1 MIHPEQRTL
10 LTDALTPPPECT
22 FDCGIATTY
31 SLDLVTLL
39 TLPLHLAWMGAAD
52 GHKVE
57 LDPLPVLEALRR
69 TADRLMILCQRGR
82 LQIPRSASP
91 LLGLLEGVVHEASAK
106 HDRGA
111 FHPKVWLLRF
121 TGADES
127 DPPRLRLLV
136 LSRNITDDRSWD
148 ISVCLDGVVGRKII
162 SVNRPL
168 CGFLEQACGS
178 SHKPLSAHRRENLAR
193 LIHDAGRCQWELPGR
208 FEELRFH
215 ALGVGRRPDP
225 WLPKPPAGQWD
236 ELGVVSPFV
245 SQGTL
250 QQLSALTA
258 RPLFLV
264 SRPEELDNLSLP
276 VTDMF
281 ERTWVLDERA
291 ESADQEDDVP
301 GWLRGLHAK
310 VYVGKRGWD
319 THVFLGSANA
329 TDAALTTGRN
339 VEFMVELVGKASKV
353 GKPGSWESNEG
364 LLHLLTPYQP
374 FPPPDATTLQEEQQL
389 EELRARLSSAGLHL
403 DCGPVDDGW
412 ELHLHG
418 LDEVELGEAIVR
430 VWPVTLHGDR
440 AVALLPG
447 AKLAPLSLGTM
458 AAQDVTSFTAFR
470 VSLDNYEIAFAL
482 DLPLKGAPPGRD
494 LEVLKAALRNRDGFV
509 RYLMLLLG
517 DWEPLSATG
526 DGSSKAA
533 AWHVSPQDSVPIFE
547 MLARSF
553 AREPQRLQ
561 HVAQLVERLRREFE
575 GEDDA
580 ETVLPPEF
588 IAIWGSF
595 EKALAEEAKA

>member
-57 LDPLPVLEALRR
+57 LDPLPILEALRR
-69 TADRLMILCQRGR
+69 TADRLTVLCERGR

-106 HDRGA
+106 HGGA

-121 TGADES
+121 AGADES
-127 DPPRLRLLV
+127 DPACLRLLV

-148 ISVCLDGVVGRKII
+148 VSVCLDGVVGRKLLA
-162 SVNRPL
+162 VNRPL
-168 CGFLEQACGS
+168 CGFLQHSWGS
-178 SHKPLSAHRRENLAR
+178 SHKPLAPRRRKDLSR
-193 LIHDAGRCQWELPGR
+193 LFHDAGRCEWELPGR

-215 ALGVGRRPDP
+215 ALGVGRRSEP
-225 WLPKPPAGQWD
+225 WLPKPPAGRWD
-236 ELGVVSPFV
+236 EFGVVSPFV
-245 SQGTL
+245 ASGAL

-258 RPLFLV
+258 KPLFLV
-264 SRPEELDNLSLP
+264 SRPEELDKLP
-276 VTDMF
+276 PPATGMF
-281 ERTWVLDERA
+281 ERAWVLDERA
-291 ESADQEDDVP
+291 ESADQEDDIP

-329 TDAALTTGRN
+329 TDAALTGGRN
-339 VEFMVELVGKASKV
+339 VEFMVELVGKSSKV
-353 GKPGSWESNEG
+353 GKPGSWESDEG
-364 LLHLLTPYQP
+364 LLPLLIPYQP
-374 FPPPDATTLQEEQQL
+374 SPPPDPATLQEEHQL
-389 EELRARLSSAGLHL
+389 EKMRALLSSASLHL
-403 DCGPVDDGW
+403 ECLPIEDGW

-418 LDEVELGEAIVR
+418 LDEVELREVSIR
-430 VWPVTLHGDR
+430 VWPVTLHSDR
-440 AVALLPG
+440 AVTVPPASE
-447 AKLAPLSLGTM
+447 AACLSLGTM
-458 AAQDVTSFTAFR
+458 AAQDVTSFTAFCVR
-470 VSLDNYEIAFAL
+470 LGSSEIAFSL
-482 DLPLKGAPPGRD
+482 DLPLEGAPPERD
-494 LEVLKAALRNRDGFV
+494 LEILKAALRNRDGFV

-526 DGSSKAA
+526 DGSSKATSWHA
-533 AWHVSPQDSVPIFE
+533 ASQYSAPIFE
-547 MLARSF
+547 MLTRTF

-561 HVAQLVERLRREFE
+561 HVTKLVERLRHE
-575 GEDDA
+575 GGHNA
-580 ETVLPPEF
+580 ETILPPEF

-595 EKALAEEAKA
+595 EKAMAEEAKA

>member
-22 FDCGIATTY
+22 FDCGVATTY

-39 TLPLHLAWMGAAD
+39 TLPLHLAWMGAAN
-52 GHKVE
+52 GHKTE
-57 LDPLPVLEALRR
+57 LDPLPILEALRR
-69 TADRLMILCQRGR
+69 TADRLTILCERGR

-91 LLGLLEGVVHEASAK
+91 LLGLLEGVVHEASAM
-106 HDRGA
+106 HGGA

-121 TGADES
+121 AGAHNS
-127 DPPRLRLLV
+127 DSARLRLLV

-148 ISVCLDGVVGRKII
+148 VSVCLDGLIGRKLLP
-162 SVNRPL
+162 VNSPL
-168 CGFLEQACGS
+168 CGFLKHAWGS
-178 SHKPLSAHRRENLAR
+178 SHKPLSPHRREDLAR
-193 LIHDAGRCQWELPGR
+193 LLHDAGRCDWEMPGH

-215 ALGVGRRPDP
+215 AIGVGRRPKP
-225 WLPKPPAGQWD
+225 WLPTPPAGQWD

-245 SQGTL
+245 ASGAL

-258 RPLFLV
+258 KPLFLI
-264 SRPEELDNLSLP
+264 SRPEELDKLPLP
-276 VTDMF
+276 VTGMF

-329 TDAALTTGRN
+329 TDAALTAGRN

-353 GKPGSWESNEG
+353 GKPGSWEGNEG
-364 LLHLLTPYQP
+364 LLHLLIPYQP
-374 FPPPDATTLQEEQQL
+374 SPPDPTTLQEEHQL
-389 EELRARLSSAGLHL
+389 EELRALLSSTGLRL
-403 DCGPVDDGW
+403 ECGPAEDGW

-418 LDEVELGEAIVR
+418 LDEVELGEATVR
-430 VWPVTLHGDR
+430 VWPVTLHSDR
-440 AVALLPG
+440 AVTLPPG
-447 AKLAPLSLGTM
+447 SELVSLSLGTM
-458 AAQDVTSFTAFR
+458 AAQDVTSFTAFYVR
-470 VSLDNYEIAFAL
+470 LGSSEIAFAL
-482 DLPLKGAPPGRD
+482 DLPLKGAPPARD
-494 LEVLKAALRNRDGFV
+494 LEILKAALRNRDGFV

-526 DGSSKAA
+526 DGSSKATS
-533 AWHVSPQDSVPIFE
+533 WHVSSQDSAPIFE
-547 MLARSF
+547 MLTRTF
-553 AREPQRLQ
+553 ARDPQRLQ
-561 HVAQLVERLRREFE
+561 HVAQLVERLRRES
-575 GEDDA
+575 EDGA
-580 ETVLPPEF
+580 ETILPPEF

-595 EKALAEEAKA
+595 EKAMAEEAKA